1 MLLTVSLG
9 VSTYPKDGANE
20 EELIEKADQALYYSK
35 NNGRNQSTS
44 WDHKLIKEKHR
55 YDRLTGILT
64 GNISSDTRTVKAL
77 IDILNQLEHSYTRE
91 ESIRNT
97 FISLLDITEG
107 EEIQFIMFDENQN
120 IEEVIYKKKGQER
133 ISDELVLNERLIARF
148 KGTNNSGYF
157 IDWEEVIAYDAN
169 LKVPNW
175 KSYIIIT
182 FLTGTTSGILS
193 IAVDIKDKEF
203 EFSNY
208 NFVDALKPVLEHV
221 LFIQKG

>member
-1 MLLTVSLG
+1 M
-9 VSTYPKDGANE
+9 
-20 EELIEKADQALYYSK
+20 
-35 NNGRNQSTS
+35 
-44 WDHKLIKEKHR
+44 
-55 YDRLTGILT
+55 
-64 GNISSDTRTVKAL
+64 KAL